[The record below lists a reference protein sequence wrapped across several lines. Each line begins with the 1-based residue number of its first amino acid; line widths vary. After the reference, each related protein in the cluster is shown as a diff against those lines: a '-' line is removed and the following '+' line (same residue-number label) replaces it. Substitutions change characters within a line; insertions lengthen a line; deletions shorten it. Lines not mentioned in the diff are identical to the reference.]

1 MNKRKREHDE
11 AHTSELWLIPYADI
25 LTLLLALFIVLFAS
39 SQIDQKKFEE
49 LSRSLNTAFQG
60 GTSIF
65 EPSAVVPLTETGLR
79 KSNDGHDLDTNDPAL
94 QKFVQETQELQRIK
108 DNIDAYIEQ
117 NELTELLQTE
127 LDSEQ
132 LKITIN
138 DRALFDSGSAVV
150 KPEAVPVAIAISE
163 ILEQSQDREV
173 IVAGHTDNVPI
184 NTSEFPSNWDL
195 SVKRA
200 VNFMRIL
207 LQNENLRPENFSA
220 VGYGEYHPVAP
231 NDTAAGRAQN
241 RRVEVSI
248 IRNYD
253 EPAPAADAAG
263 R

>member
-1 MNKRKREHDE
+1 MSKRSQEHEE

-60 GTSIF
+60 GTSVF
-65 EPSAVVPLTETGLR
+65 EPHAVIPISDTGLR
-79 KSNDGHDLDTNDPAL
+79 RSNAGEDLDTNDPAL
-94 QKFVQETQELQRIK
+94 QQFVQETQELQRIK
-108 DNIDAYIEQ
+108 DNIDAYIEENQ
-117 NELTELLQTE
+117 LTELLKTE
-127 LDSEQ
+127 LDNEQ

-150 KPEAVPVAIAISE
+150 KPEAIPVAIAISQ
-163 ILEQSQDREV
+163 ILEQSRDREV

-184 NTSEFPSNWDL
+184 NTAEFPSNWDL

-200 VNFMRIL
+200 VNFLRIL
-207 LQNENLRPENFSA
+207 LQNENLNPEKFSA
-220 VGYGEYHPVAP
+220 VGYGEYHPIAA

-248 IRNYD
+248 IRNFD
-253 EPAPAADAAG
+253 LPGETAAAG